1 MNVLKS
7 KWFNKWSKKY
17 KIADDSL
24 MSAIDNFDRSSVV
37 DLGSGL
43 YKIRIPRLKQG
54 KSGGFRTLVIFS
66 KDDLALFMLGFAKNE
81 KGNINAA
88 DLNDLR
94 KPAKSILS
102 FSKEHVEKLVDNGTF
117 IKVETKDEKRK
128 KKRKG

>member
-17 KIADDSL
+17 KITDDSL

-54 KSGGFRTLVIFS
+54 KSSGFRTLVIFS
-66 KDDLALFMLGFAKNE
+66 KDDLALFVLGFAKNE
-81 KGNINAA
+81 KDNINTT

-94 KPAKSILS
+94 KQAKYILS
-102 FSKEHVEKLVDNGTF
+102 FSKEQVEKLVDNGTF
-117 IKVETKDEKRK
+117 IKVETKDEK
-128 KKRKG
+128 

>member
-81 KGNINAA
+81 KSNINAA

-94 KPAKSILS
+94 KQAKYILS

>member
-17 KIADDSL
+17 KITDDSL

-81 KGNINAA
+81 KGNINAT

-94 KPAKSILS
+94 KQAKYILS

>member
-88 DLNDLR
+88 DWNDLR
-94 KPAKSILS
+94 KQAKYILS

>member
-17 KIADDSL
+17 KITDDSL

-81 KGNINAA
+81 KDNINTT

-94 KPAKSILS
+94 KQAKYILS
-102 FSKEHVEKLVDNGTF
+102 FSKEQVEKLVDNGTF
-117 IKVETKDEKRK
+117 IKVETKDEK
-128 KKRKG
+128 

>member
-7 KWFNKWSKKY
+7 KWFNKWSKKH
-17 KIADDSL
+17 KITDDSL

-81 KGNINAA
+81 KDNINTT

-94 KPAKSILS
+94 KQAKYILS

-117 IKVETKDEKRK
+117 VKVETKDEK
-128 KKRKG
+128 

>member
-66 KDDLALFMLGFAKNE
+66 KNDLALFMLGFAKNE

-94 KPAKSILS
+94 KQAKYILS

>member
-94 KPAKSILS
+94 KQAKYILS